1 MILIAYFLRSAKK
14 TFSAG
19 DEAHGDASL
28 YLVNSG
34 RASVSEDGTKA
45 TFRSGSYFGA
55 SVSARD
61 TFRGNISFL
70 EESVCGVIPVSEI
83 YAVLNKSEDSK
94 PKIGKINLFDLK
106 RFKRLGKCS
115 FGKVFLVTTN
125 DDNTPYALKVMN
137 KAFIHRKKQ
146 TTFVLGERA
155 VMSELDHPF
164 LMSLVTA
171 FQDDYSLYMLLGVC
185 SGGELY
191 AVMSKAEGRRLSQR
205 SVRFYTACILDG
217 LAYMHSKNICHRD
230 LKAENVMLDKDGYCV
245 IIDFGF
251 AKKVDHKTFTLCGTP
266 FYLAPE
272 ALLSKG
278 YDKGVDYWAM
288 GVILYEMLIGCEP
301 FYAMDEMGLYRQICE
316 FNYYIPDFVKDGAAN
331 LINRIFKKAK
341 KRIGCLVGGV
351 RDIRD
356 HKFFSKTDWDRLAK
370 KTVADVPWVP
380 GSEEL
385 EFFPDDDDYDRITSD
400 ASGSDIV
407 RVTVNA
413 EFAGFGYYVENR
425 FPVEDTLRL
434 SGKVTSTDVVKAD
447 EQSGCCV
454 IS

>member
-1 MILIAYFLRSAKK
+1 
-14 TFSAG
+14 
-19 DEAHGDASL
+19 
-28 YLVNSG
+28 
-34 RASVSEDGTKA
+34 
-45 TFRSGSYFGA
+45 
-55 SVSARD
+55 
-61 TFRGNISFL
+61 
-70 EESVCGVIPVSEI
+70 
-83 YAVLNKSEDSK
+83 
-94 PKIGKINLFDLK
+94 
-106 RFKRLGKCS
+106 
-115 FGKVFLVTTN
+115 
-125 DDNTPYALKVMN
+125 
-137 KAFIHRKKQ
+137 
-146 TTFVLGERA
+146 
-155 VMSELDHPF
+155 MSELDHPF

-251 AKKVDHKTFTLCGTP
+251 GKLLETSCLRHSLYQDFLIILTPSKFTSFICISQTLTLAKKVDHKTFTLCGTP

-272 ALLSKG
+272 ALLSKGKEWTPLLYLFTPYILLTYIPIMTTSLCHHVG